1 MSNHPNLYP
10 VTSTDFAS
18 RVLDLSHARPVLVDF
33 WAAWCG
39 PCRSIAPLLEQLLRQ
54 FDGKLSVAKVDTDA
68 EAELAGRYG
77 VRSLPTLAVFRNG
90 TLVEQLVGAHPLQA
104 LVALVSRHLVRES
117 ELKAEEARA
126 ALAAG
131 NRDVATR
138 LLAEAVAADP
148 EHYVLYPDYAACLI
162 DSGALDE
169 AAAVMDLVPARAAS
183 EALSHQQ
190 ARLRF
195 ARLASGSSDSASLAA
210 RISSGAVDSDTRFH
224 WAVQQMMAGD
234 YASGLENLLQVVR
247 SDRAYGEDAARKL
260 MLDVFSLL
268 PAGDPLIRE
277 YRSQLARA
285 LN

>member
-1 MSNHPNLYP
+1 MSNHPDLYP
-10 VTSTDFAS
+10 VTSAEFAS
-18 RVLDLSHARPVLVDF
+18 RVLELSHTRPVLVDF

-39 PCRSIAPLLEQLLRQ
+39 PCRSIAPLLEQLVTQ

-90 TLVEQLVGAHPLQA
+90 ALAEQVVGAQPLQA

-117 ELKAEEARA
+117 DLKAEEARA

-131 NRDVATR
+131 SRDLATR

-169 AAAVMDLVPARAAS
+169 AAAVMDLVPTRAAS
-183 EALSHQQ
+183 EALAHQQ

-195 ARLASGSSDSASLAA
+195 ARLASGSADSATLAA
-210 RISSGAVDSDTRFH
+210 RIASGATDSDARFH

-234 YASGLENLLQVVR
+234 YADGLETLLQVVR

>member
-1 MSNHPNLYP
+1 MSNHPDLYP

-234 YASGLENLLQVVR
+234 YASGLETLLQVVR

>member
-1 MSNHPNLYP
+1 MSNHPDLYP

-210 RISSGAVDSDTRFH
+210 RISSGAVDSDTRFR

>member
-1 MSNHPNLYP
+1 MSNHPDLYP

-210 RISSGAVDSDTRFH
+210 RISSGAVDSDTRFR

-234 YASGLENLLQVVR
+234 YASGLENLLHVVR

>member
-234 YASGLENLLQVVR
+234 YASGLETLLQVVR

>member
-1 MSNHPNLYP
+1 MSNHPDLYP
-10 VTSTDFAS
+10 VSSGDFAS
-18 RVLDLSHARPVLVDF
+18 RVLELSHARPVLVDF

-39 PCRSIAPLLEQLLRQ
+39 PCRSIAPLLEQLVAQ
-54 FDGKLSVAKVDTDA
+54 FSGKLSVAKVDTDA

-90 TLVEQLVGAHPLQA
+90 VVAETLVGAHPLQA

-117 ELKAEEARA
+117 DLKAEAARA

-131 NRDVATR
+131 NRDEATR
-138 LLAEAVAADP
+138 LLAEAIASDP

-162 DSGALDE
+162 DGGALDE
-169 AAAVMDLVPARAAS
+169 AAAVIDRVPVRAAS
-183 EALSHQQ
+183 DALAQQQ

-195 ARLASGSSDSASLAA
+195 ARLATGSADAATLEA
-210 RISSGAVDSDTRFH
+210 RIAAGATDSDTLFH
-224 WAVQQMMAGD
+224 WAVKQMIAGD
-234 YASGLENLLQVVR
+234 YAGGLETLLQVVR
-247 SDRAYGEDAARKL
+247 SDRAYGEDAARRL

-277 YRSQLARA
+277 YRTQLARA